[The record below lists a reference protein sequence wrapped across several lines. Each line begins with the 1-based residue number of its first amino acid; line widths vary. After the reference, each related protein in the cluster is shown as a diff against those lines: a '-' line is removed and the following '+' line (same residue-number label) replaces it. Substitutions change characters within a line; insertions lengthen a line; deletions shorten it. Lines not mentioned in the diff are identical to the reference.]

1 MALTRA
7 RFVGPLALSMLTGT
21 ALIGGIPWRSAT
33 AQEAPAG
40 EEGPV
45 VLIVAAHPDDEAMFA
60 GSIYK
65 ITHSLGG
72 VVDLALVTDGS
83 GGYRYAYLAEPIYG
97 LELTDEQ
104 VAREY
109 LPTIRKRELMEAG
122 AILGIRNYFFLD
134 AYDNAYT
141 ENVDS
146 VLSQVWDAKALRS
159 DLAKIMRR
167 GSYDF
172 VFAHLTVPAFHAHH
186 VAATI
191 LALEAAG
198 SLPGERPV
206 VLGSF
211 IADSEDP
218 SRFDYADYSGL
229 EGYPVTR
236 VRDDVEPFVFD
247 RKQPLREDGRL
258 DYRILVNWVIAE
270 HKTQGT
276 MQLLMNTGDT
286 ERFWY
291 FEINDP
297 GKLARTRELFERLAE
312 AGQDPIQ

>member
-1 MALTRA
+1 MTLTRA
-7 RFVGPLALSMLTGT
+7 RPVRPLALCTLAV
-21 ALIGGIPWRSAT
+21 ALLVGGVPARSA
-33 AQEAPAG
+33 AVQDRADDDGPA
-40 EEGPV
+40 
-45 VLIVAAHPDDEAMFA
+45 VLIVTAHPDDEAMFA
-60 GSIYK
+60 GSVYK

-83 GGYRYAYLAEPIYG
+83 GGFRYAYLAEPIYR
-97 LELTDEQ
+97 LELTDEE
-104 VAREY
+104 VARHH
-109 LPTIRKRELMEAG
+109 LPAIRKRELMEAG
-122 AILGIRNYFFLD
+122 AIVGIRNYFFLD
-134 AYDNAYT
+134 AYDHAYT

-146 VLSQVWDAKALRS
+146 VLSHVWDAQTLRA
-159 DLAKIMRR
+159 DLAAIMRR

-172 VFAHLTVPAFHAHH
+172 VFAHLPVPAFHAHH

-191 LALEAAG
+191 LALEAAR
-198 SLPGERPV
+198 SLPQGERPV

-211 IADSEDP
+211 VADSEDP
-218 SRFDYADYSGL
+218 SRFDYSDYSGL
-229 EGYPVTR
+229 EGYPITR

-258 DYRILVNWVIAE
+258 DYRVPVNWLIAE

-276 MQLLMNTGDT
+276 MQLLVNMGDI

-297 GKLARTRELFERLAE
+297 GELARTRKLFERLAE
-312 AGQDPIQ
+312 PTRAD

>member
-1 MALTRA
+1 
-7 RFVGPLALSMLTGT
+7 
-21 ALIGGIPWRSAT
+21 
-33 AQEAPAG
+33 
-40 EEGPV
+40 
-45 VLIVAAHPDDEAMFA
+45 MFA
-60 GSIYK
+60 GSVYK
-65 ITHSLGG
+65 ITHGLGG

-83 GGYRYAYLAEPIYG
+83 GGFGYAYLAEPIYG
-97 LELTDEQ
+97 LELTEAQ

-146 VLSQVWDAKALRS
+146 VLSYVWDAEALRS
-159 DLAKIMRR
+159 DLATIMRR

-172 VFAHLTVPAFHAHH
+172 VFAHLPVPTFHAHH

-191 LALEAAG
+191 LALLAAR
-198 SLPGERPV
+198 SLPEERRPI

-218 SRFDYADYSGL
+218 SRFDYSDYDGL
-229 EGYPVTR
+229 EGYPITR
-236 VRDDVEPFVFD
+236 VRDDVGPFVFD

-258 DYRILVNWVIAE
+258 DYRIPVNWVIAE

-276 MQLLMNTGDT
+276 MQLLMNMGDI

-291 FEINDP
+291 FEMDDP
-297 GKLARTRELFERLAE
+297 AKLARTRELFEKLAE
-312 AGQDPIQ
+312 QAGPDSVQ